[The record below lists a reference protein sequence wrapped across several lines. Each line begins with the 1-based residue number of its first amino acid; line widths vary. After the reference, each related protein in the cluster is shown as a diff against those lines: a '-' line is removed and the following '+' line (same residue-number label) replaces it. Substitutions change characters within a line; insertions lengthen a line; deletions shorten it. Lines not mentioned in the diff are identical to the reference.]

1 MKVAIVAESFL
12 PQTNGVVHTVSRILD
27 TVRARGIEAVV
38 IAPEDPA
45 GVPDRVSGVPVRTVA
60 SLPLPGYPDVRVAS
74 GPIGPVERLLRDF
87 APDVVHLASPFV
99 LGWRAT
105 LAAHFLGLPTVAVYQ
120 TDMPGFA
127 RRYGIPLAERAL
139 WRRVDDIHSRAALNL
154 VPSHATYRALAD
166 RGLDNLVLWRRG
178 VDVRRFDPAHRDEAW
193 RASVRRDD
201 SERLVGFIGRLAPEK
216 RVSDLIALQRLPR
229 TRLVIVGDG
238 PDRPQLERLLPDAV
252 FTGMLHGDELA
263 RVVASLD
270 LAVHTGENDTFCQVI
285 QEAMASGLPVVA
297 AGAGGPLD
305 LVDPSRTGWLYEPGN
320 LAAMRGYV
328 ADLVGDDA
336 KRQAMGR
343 QARASVL
350 GRTWESVCTALVG
363 HWARAADTVGAPTPM
378 TLRHRVVRRMAP
390 R

>member
-27 TVRARGIEAVV
+27 TVRTRGMDAVV
-38 IAPEDPA
+38 IAPDDPA
-45 GVPDRVSGVPVRTVA
+45 GVPDQVSGVPVRTVS

-74 GPIGPVERLLRDF
+74 GPVGPVERLLREF
-87 APDVVHLASPFV
+87 GPDVVHLASPFV

-120 TDMPGFA
+120 TDVPGFA
-127 RRYGIPLAERAL
+127 RRYGISIAERAL

-154 VPSHATYRALAD
+154 VPSRATYRALAE
-166 RGLDNLVLWRRG
+166 RGLTNLVVWRRG
-178 VDVRRFDPAHRDEAW
+178 VDVCRFDPRRRDEAW
-193 RASVRRDD
+193 RAKVLRGER
-201 SERLVGFIGRLAPEK
+201 ERLVGFVGRLAPEK
-216 RVSDLIALQRLPR
+216 RVVDLAALQRLPH
-229 TRLVIVGDG
+229 TRLVVVGDG
-238 PDRPQLERLLPDAV
+238 PDRAQLERLLPDAV
-252 FTGMLHGDELA
+252 FTGMLHGEDLA
-263 RVVASLD
+263 RVMASLD
-270 LAVHTGENDTFCQVI
+270 LVVHPGENDTFCQVI
-285 QEAMASGLPVVA
+285 QEAKASGLPVVA

-336 KRQAMGR
+336 KRRAMGR

-350 GRTWESVCTALVG
+350 GRTWDSVCSELIG
-363 HWARAADTVGAPTPM
+363 HWARAADTARTPIPV
-378 TLRHRVVRRMAP
+378 TLRHRVVRRMAA